1 MQGRTLLQY
10 HFLEKIGEGG
20 MGLVYKARDETLGRL
35 VAIKVLPDSRLE
47 PSARSRFFREAR
59 AASALNH
66 PNIITIHE
74 IASSDGTEMIVMEY
88 VDGHTLGELLR
99 DGPLPLSDVF
109 KYALQIADAVSKA
122 HAAGVIHRDLK
133 PGNIMIT
140 RDALVKVLDFGL
152 AKMQASS
159 SSPLDTAP
167 TLELTGERVVLGT
180 AAYMSPEQAAGE
192 PLDTRTDI
200 FSFGVILYE
209 MIGGRRPFEGKTT
222 LEVLRRLLAAEPV
235 SLDALLAL
243 APPDLLAIV
252 RSALAKDR
260 EQRFSSMDQVRDA
273 LRAVQSGKGGPALS
287 AISASDALTMAVS
300 ASETASLADSAP
312 APLNTAQP
320 PRRTPL
326 RWAVAIAAGSAVL
339 IGLLAALPSLR
350 GAPAGEE
357 AATTSASST
366 SYQHYAAGQA
376 LMKRHDR
383 RADVDRAIEEFTK
396 SIDKDAGYAPGYAG
410 LGDAYHRKN
419 LLNADPQ
426 WRRLAL
432 DSATRAVELNP
443 DLAVAQ
449 IAMGRALL
457 TDGRLDDAERSLK
470 RALELDATQP
480 HAHLSLAA
488 VRVARKDPTTA
499 EWHYREA
506 LRLAPDDWQ
515 PLAEL
520 GQFLYRGAR
529 YQEAADAWERCAGL
543 VPDNVTIHR
552 QLGAAYHM
560 LERPDDAA
568 RALQQALAIEPTAS
582 VYNNLGTLRFFQG
595 RHADAVTAFKKAV
608 EMRANSYSY
617 WGNLADAHRWNPPT
631 KDEAPSAYATAI
643 QLAGDALKSKPE
655 DGDLRAT
662 LALYRAKS
670 GDAAGALKDIAIA
683 EQAKQPSPSMLFKAT
698 VVYELAGNRQAAL
711 RALERTLAA
720 RYSPGEIRTE
730 PELVSLRTDPRFH
743 VLMSRAPRSESPR

>member
-1 MQGRTLLQY
+1 MQGRTLLHY

-59 AASALNH
+59 TASALNH

-88 VDGHTLGELLR
+88 VEGHTLSELLTA
-99 DGPLPLSDVF
+99 GPLPLPDVF
-109 KYALQIADAVSKA
+109 KYAVQIGDAVAKA
-122 HAAGVIHRDLK
+122 HSAGVIHRDLK

-140 RDALVKVLDFGL
+140 RDGLVKVLDFGL

-159 SSPLDTAP
+159 SGPLDGAP

-222 LEVLRRLLAAEPV
+222 MEVLRQLLAAEPV
-235 SLDALLAL
+235 TLDALRPL
-243 APPDLLAIV
+243 APADLLAIV
-252 RSALAKDR
+252 SRALAKDR
-260 EQRFSSMDQVRDA
+260 EQRFASMDQVRDG
-273 LRAVQSGKGGPALS
+273 LRAVQSGNRAPGLS
-287 AISASDALTMAVS
+287 AVSASDALTMAVS
-300 ASETASLADSAP
+300 ASEVASANPAP
-312 APLNTAQP
+312 AAADMAP
-320 PRRTPL
+320 PRHSRL
-326 RWAVAIAAGSAVL
+326 RWAAALAVGAAAIL
-339 IGLLAALPSLR
+339 GLLAAFPSLR
-350 GAPAGEE
+350 GAPAGEK
-357 AATTSASST
+357 AATTSASRT
-366 SYQHYAAGQA
+366 TYEHFAAGQA

-396 SIDKDAGYAPGYAG
+396 SVEVDTGYAPGYAG
-410 LGDAYHRKN
+410 LGDAYYRKN

-432 DSATRAVELNP
+432 DSATRAVQLNP
-443 DLAVAQ
+443 DLAVAHV
-449 IAMGRALL
+449 AMGRALL
-457 TDGRLDDAERSLK
+457 ADGRLDDAERSLK
-470 RALELDATQP
+470 RALELDSTQP
-480 HAHLSLAA
+480 HGHMALAA
-488 VRVARKDPTTA
+488 VQVARKNYTA
-499 EWHYREA
+499 AESHYREA
-506 LRLAPDDWQ
+506 LRLAPDNWE

-529 YQEAADAWERCAGL
+529 YQEAADAWERCASL

-568 RALQQALAIEPTAS
+568 HAFQKALAIEPTAS

-595 RHADAVTAFKKAV
+595 RHADAVNAFQKAV
-608 EMRANSYSY
+608 QMRANSYFY

-631 KDEAPSAYATAI
+631 KGDAQSAYATAI

-655 DGDLRAT
+655 DGELRAT

-683 EQAKQPSPSMLFKAT
+683 ELAKQPSPSMLFKAT
-698 VVYELAGNRQAAL
+698 VVYELAGKRQAAL
-711 RALERTLAA
+711 TALERTLAA
-720 RYSPGEIRTE
+720 RYSPAEIRTE

-743 VLMSRAPRSESPR
+743 ELMSRVPRAR